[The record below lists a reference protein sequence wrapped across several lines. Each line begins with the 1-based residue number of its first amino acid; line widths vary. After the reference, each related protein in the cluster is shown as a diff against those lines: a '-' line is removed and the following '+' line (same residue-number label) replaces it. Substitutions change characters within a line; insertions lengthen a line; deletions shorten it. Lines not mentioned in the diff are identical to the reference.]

1 MKKCLQCGR
10 TYSDESL
17 SFCTVDGTPLSASY
31 YPGTTLPLLG
41 LTGESTKTTR
51 SKKLRI
57 YAAGATLLILISLIL
72 ALLFFGRDNNTNQNG
87 AAESAGQVNSKPSPS
102 LGVSPKPTS
111 TRTASSANSVTES
124 NQIDLEIVDYDGRS
138 TFLSNPSIAYPST
151 FGPSK
156 LKEGIAV
163 RRGVEESV
171 LLWSRIRTLRFKSRQ
186 EKNDKGISVWR
197 HAVEAV
203 LRDGKVTEVELKDDW
218 NMAYMGGGGP
228 GILFGQTDLG
238 ETQIPF
244 SKISMLKVLR

>member
-1 MKKCLQCGR
+1 MKKCPQCAR

-31 YPGTTLPLLG
+31 YPGTTLPLPG

-51 SKKLRI
+51 GKKLGI
-57 YAAGATLLILISLIL
+57 YAAGALLILISIIL
-72 ALLFFGRDNNTNQNG
+72 ALLFFGKNNNTNQNG
-87 AAESAGQVNSKPSPS
+87 VAERAAQVNSEPLPSS
-102 LGVSPKPTS
+102 GVNPKPTS
-111 TRTASSANSVTES
+111 TITQS
-124 NQIDLEIVDYDGRS
+124 NQIELEIIDYDGRS

-156 LKEGIAV
+156 VKEGIAV
-163 RRGVEESV
+163 RHGAEESV

-203 LRDGKVTEVELKDDW
+203 LRDSKVIEVELKDDW
-218 NMAYMGGGGP
+218 NMAYMGGGGT
-228 GILFGQTDLG
+228 GLLFGQTDLG

>member
-1 MKKCLQCGR
+1 MKKCPQCGR
-10 TYSDESL
+10 TYSDASL

-31 YPGTTLPLLG
+31 YPGTTLPLPG
-41 LTGESTKTTR
+41 LPDESIATTR

-57 YAAGATLLILISLIL
+57 YGAGATLLILVSLIL
-72 ALLFFGRDNNTNQNG
+72 ALLFFGKTNNTNQNDG
-87 AAESAGQVNSKPSPS
+87 ADRAVQINSKSPS
-102 LGVSPKPTS
+102 SAVSPKPTS
-111 TRTASSANSVTES
+111 TRAAPSANSITEL

-156 LKEGIAV
+156 VKEGIAV
-163 RRGVEESV
+163 RRGVEESL
-171 LLWSRIRTLRFKSRQ
+171 LLWSRIQTLRFKSRQ
-186 EKNDKGISVWR
+186 EKTEKGISIWR

-218 NMAYMGGGGP
+218 NMAYLGGGGP

-238 ETQIPF
+238 EAQIPF
-244 SKISMLKVLR
+244 SKISMLRVLR